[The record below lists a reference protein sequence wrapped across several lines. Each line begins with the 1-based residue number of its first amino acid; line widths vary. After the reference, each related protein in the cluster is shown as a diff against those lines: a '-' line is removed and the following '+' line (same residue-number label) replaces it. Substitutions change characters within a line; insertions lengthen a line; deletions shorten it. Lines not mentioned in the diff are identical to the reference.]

1 MGKIRFNVSISLDG
15 YMAGPDQTEENPL
28 GVGGMELHNWLFDLE
43 AWRESHG
50 ESGGRVDASTP
61 VVHELETGYGSV
73 VMGRNMFGPIRGEW
87 GADPWR
93 GWWGDNPPYH
103 KPVFVLTHYGREP
116 LEMDGGT
123 TFHFVTDG
131 FDSAMDQALTA
142 ADDADVL
149 VAGGASVIR
158 HYLANGVI
166 DEFWL
171 SLVPLLLGSGERPL
185 DGIPSST
192 NVELVDVIAAPKATH
207 LKYVVR

>member
-15 YMAGPDQTEENPL
+15 YMAGPGQSEEDPL

-50 ESGGRVDASTP
+50 ESGGRVDESTP

-73 VMGRNMFGPIRGEW
+73 VMGRNMFGPTRGEW